1 MFSLKNFKPVLGA
14 LIALNA
20 IALPLTLATG
30 LPTPSALAQTPE
42 PGFAGPDPM
51 PSIPAVTEAKLLKAV
66 AKQLRV
72 PVKQL
77 KVERS
82 NLASFSGCLGIYT
95 PGQACT
101 AIAISGWKAVLSR
114 TRPGAVPTNLVYNLD
129 KTASRIALNATASGG
144 TILPVFEQFGGPIN
158 ASFEPNLVF
167 RSYSTG
173 TMSGQTVYNSLT
185 SDGKVTRLVTAPNI
199 RSRPVLVRQ
208 LTPKQLK
215 QFQQSLETNRLPNLD
230 GYSYLTSASFA
241 DAPTITF
248 DVRAVVQY
256 TEQDLNK
263 TPVALRRIA
272 QDWNNLI
279 K

>member
-1 MFSLKNFKPVLGA
+1 MFSLKKIKPVLGA
-14 LIALNA
+14 LIACNA
-20 IALPLTLATG
+20 IALPPTLATA
-30 LPTPSALAQTPE
+30 LPITAALAQTQDP
-42 PGFAGPDPM
+42 AVGPDPM
-51 PSIPAVTEAKLLKAV
+51 PSLSAVTEAKLLKAV
-66 AKQLRV
+66 AKQLRL

-82 NLASFSGCLGIYT
+82 KLTTWNDGCIGVYQ
-95 PGQACT
+95 PGRGCT
-101 AIAISGWKAVLSR
+101 RAIVPGWQAVLTNTS
-114 TRPGAVPTNLVYNLD
+114 PGREPLNLVLHLD
-129 KTASRIALNATASGG
+129 KDATRIALNPTASGG
-144 TILPVFEQFGGPIN
+144 SISPTFEQFGGPIN
-158 ASFEPNLVF
+158 PSLEPNLVF

-208 LTPKQLK
+208 LTPQQLK
-215 QFQQSLETNRLPNLD
+215 QFQQSLLTNRLPNLN
-230 GYSYLTSASFA
+230 GLSYLTSASFA

-248 DVRAVVQY
+248 DVGSVVQY

-263 TPVALRRIA
+263 TPGSLQRLA
-272 QDWNNLI
+272 QDWNKLI

>member
-1 MFSLKNFKPVLGA
+1 MFSLKKINPALGA
-14 LIALNA
+14 LIVFNA
-20 IALPLTLATG
+20 IALPLTLGVTI
-30 LPTPSALAQTPE
+30 PTTSAQAQA
-42 PGFAGPDPM
+42 PGFADPM
-51 PSIPAVTEAKLLKAV
+51 PSIPAATEAKLLKAV

-77 KVERS
+77 KVERA
-82 NLASFSGCLGIYT
+82 NLASFSGCLGIYK
-95 PGQACT
+95 PGQVCT

-114 TRPGAVPTNLVYNLD
+114 TRPGATPTNLVYNLD
-129 KTASRIALNATASGG
+129 QTASRIALNTTASGG
-144 TILPVFEQFGGPIN
+144 TISPAFEQFGGPITP
-158 ASFEPNLVF
+158 SFEPNLVF

-173 TMSGQTVYNSLT
+173 TMSGQTIYNSLT
-185 SDGKVTRLVTAPNI
+185 TDGKVTRLVTAPNI

-208 LTPKQLK
+208 LTPTQLK

-248 DVRAVVQY
+248 DGRVVVQY
-256 TEQDLNK
+256 TEQDLK
-263 TPVALRRIA
+263 QTPVALRRIA
-272 QDWNNLI
+272 QDWNKLI

>member
-1 MFSLKNFKPVLGA
+1 MFSLKKIKPALGA
-14 LIALNA
+14 LIVFNA
-20 IALPLTLATG
+20 IALPLTLALT
-30 LPTPSALAQTPE
+30 LPTPAAQAQTDP
-42 PGFAGPDPM
+42 ALGPDPM
-51 PSIPAVTEAKLLKAV
+51 PSIPAATEAKLLKAV

-114 TRPGAVPTNLVYNLD
+114 TRPGATPTNLVYNLD

-158 ASFEPNLVF
+158 PSFEPNLVF

-173 TMSGQTVYNSLT
+173 TMTGQTIYNTLT
-185 SDGKVTRLVTAPNI
+185 TDGKVTRLVTAPNI

-208 LTPKQLK
+208 LTPAQMK
-215 QFQQSLETNRLPNLD
+215 QFQRSLETNRLPNLD

-248 DVRAVVQY
+248 DVRSVVQY

>member
-1 MFSLKNFKPVLGA
+1 MFSLKNFKTAPILAAMVVGST
-14 LIALNA
+14 
-20 IALPLTLATG
+20 IALPLAVT
-30 LPTPSALAQTPE
+30 LPTPVAQAQIND
-42 PGFAGPDPM
+42 PGLTPDPM
-51 PSIPAVTEAKLLKAV
+51 PSLPAVTEAKLLKAV

-82 NLASFSGCLGIYT
+82 QLATFSGCLGIYV

-129 KTASRIALNATASGG
+129 QTASQIAFNATASGG
-144 TILPVFEQFGGPIN
+144 TILPVFDQFGGPIN
-158 ASFEPNLVF
+158 PSFEPNLVF
-167 RSYSTG
+167 RSYDIGSN
-173 TMSGQTVYNSLT
+173 SGQMVYHTLT
-185 SDGKVTRLVTAPNI
+185 TDGKITRLVTGPTI

-208 LTPKQLK
+208 LTPTQLK
-215 QFQQSLETNRLPNLD
+215 QFQKSLETNRLPNLN

-248 DVRAVVQY
+248 DVGSVVQY
-256 TEQDLNK
+256 TQQDLNK
-263 TPVALRRIA
+263 APLALRRIA
-272 QDWNNLI
+272 RDWNNLI

>member
-14 LIALNA
+14 LIAFNA
-20 IALPLTLATG
+20 IALPLTLAVT
-30 LPTPSALAQTPE
+30 LPSPSAQAQTDP
-42 PGFAGPDPM
+42 ALGPDPM

-66 AKQLRV
+66 AKQLRL

-82 NLASFSGCLGIYT
+82 QLASFSGCLGIYT

-114 TRPGAVPTNLVYNLD
+114 TRPGATPTNLVYNLD

-158 ASFEPNLVF
+158 PSFEANLVF

-173 TMSGQTVYNSLT
+173 TMTGQTIYNTLT
-185 SDGKVTRLVTAPNI
+185 TDGKVTRLVTAPNI

-208 LTPKQLK
+208 LTPAQLK
-215 QFQQSLETNRLPNLD
+215 QFQKSLETNRLPNLD
-230 GYSYLTSASFA
+230 GFSYLTSASFA

-256 TEQDLNK
+256 TEQDLSK

-272 QDWNNLI
+272 QDWNKLI
-279 K
+279 E